1 MTRTFWHDFHPPHLN
16 PLHGRDAELTVR
28 EIEDAGLREILQTPG
43 AALSSWAM
51 LEPLLQPTGDDT
63 PFVFREPLGEAREVK
78 VALSGLFGR
87 FVARAYLERHFRLS
101 IFAHLGLSTIVLDGR
116 RQIEVVPREGGDLP
130 DWVACSSSLSDLTVA
145 EAKGSH
151 ARSGPAQA
159 LGRAWKQAGRI
170 DVVARN
176 RHMPL
181 RRIAIVTRWGV
192 STGGPPD
199 PRISVRDPIDE
210 GDPIEHDEKD
220 AMFVGLYR
228 HHAANMITKIGH
240 TELASAI
247 RALTAPNLH
256 RDNPGGVPRDESARE
271 SLARAPREEFGHDA
285 EFLTLV
291 GGLVT
296 RAGPLPESGAS
307 RTDLEALARLDLGP
321 VFVGIE
327 HELLHAAI
335 EGDSATIR
343 KVFADRPSTVGRARS
358 DRAGCWIIPLGDDDD
373 DEFRPF
379 GRW

>member
-16 PLHGRDAELTVR
+16 PLHGRDVELTVQ

-43 AALSSWAM
+43 AALGSWGM
-51 LEPLLQPTGDDT
+51 LEPLLQPTGDGT

-87 FVARAYLERHFRLS
+87 FVARAYLERYFRLC
-101 IFAHLGLSTIVLDGR
+101 IFTHLGHSTIVLDGR
-116 RQIEVVPREGGDLP
+116 RQIEIVQRESGDLP
-130 DWVACSSSLSDLTVA
+130 DWIACSSTLSDLTVA

-151 ARSGPAQA
+151 AQSGPAQA

-170 DVVARN
+170 NVEAGN
-176 RHMPL
+176 RPVPL
-181 RRIAIVTRWGV
+181 RRMAIVTRWGV

-199 PRISVRDPIDE
+199 PWISVRDPIDE
-210 GDPIEHDEKD
+210 GDPIEHDEED

-240 TELASAI
+240 TELAKAI
-247 RALTAPNLH
+247 RVLTAPHVH
-256 RDNPGGVPRDESARE
+256 RDDQGGVQRIESARE
-271 SLARAPREEFGHDA
+271 ILIRAPREEFGQDA
-285 EFLTLV
+285 EHLTLV

-296 RAGPLPESGAS
+296 RAGPFPESGVLRA
-307 RTDLEALARLDLGP
+307 DLEALARLDLRP

-327 HELLHAAI
+327 HELLHAVI
-335 EGDSATIR
+335 KGQSAAIR
-343 KVFADRPSTVGRARS
+343 KALADRPSTVGRARS
-358 DRAGCWIIPLGDDDD
+358 DRAGSWIIPLGDEDD
-373 DEFRPF
+373 DEFRHF